1 MSENMKNPVNT
12 DAEKPVAQEAPAE
25 AQAEKQATPQDVVA
39 QVARG
44 KLVLDTPIL
53 SKGENVTE
61 LHYDFLALTGFE
73 YADAMDSDATSK
85 SDSFHLTN
93 RQALSLFAAA
103 AVKKTESIDR
113 EVVIRGLSIS
123 DAIKAVQIAT
133 VFFVASSRAGN
144 RRITKE

>member
-1 MSENMKNPVNT
+1 MSENMKNPVST
-12 DAEKPVAQEAPAE
+12 DTEKPVAQKAPAE

-44 KLVLDTPIL
+44 KLVLDVPIL

-61 LHYDFLALTGFE
+61 LHYDFLALTGYE

-103 AVKKTESIDR
+103 AVKQTEGIDR
-113 EVVIRGLSIS
+113 EVVIRGLSIG
-123 DAIKAVQIAT
+123 DTIKAVQIAT

>member
-1 MSENMKNPVNT
+1 MSENMKNPVNP

-44 KLVLDTPIL
+44 KLALDTPIL

-61 LHYDFLALTGFE
+61 LHYDFLALTGYE
-73 YADAMDSDATSK
+73 YADAMDSDATNK

-103 AVKKTESIDR
+103 AAKKTDGIDR
-113 EVVIRGLSIS
+113 EVVIRGISIS
-123 DAIKAVQIAT
+123 DTIKAVQIAT